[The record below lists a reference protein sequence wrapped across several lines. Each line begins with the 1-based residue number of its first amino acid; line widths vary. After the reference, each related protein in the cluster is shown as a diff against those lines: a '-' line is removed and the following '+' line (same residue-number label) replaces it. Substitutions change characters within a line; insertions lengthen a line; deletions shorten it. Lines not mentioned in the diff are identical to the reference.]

1 MFFTDEELHAK
12 TLIEEGRR
20 LEREQNSRELRE
32 ERENATRMLR
42 RMLQQMIKAKWQLP
56 ENVLDRLNSENDAAR
71 LQAWMES
78 TINCPSAEV
87 FKQMILEEKR

>member
-1 MFFTDEELHAK
+1 M
-12 TLIEEGRR
+12 IEEGRR

-78 TINCPSAEV
+78 TINGPSAEV
-87 FKQMILEEKR
+87 LKQMILEEKR